1 MRHGKLIDTEKLI
14 GQKNR
19 EDEQGEAPER
29 FTMRESPYT
38 ILEAVGG
45 GLVSLAVGLFVLS
58 YPKIE
63 NGAFVG
69 WMATVIGVAFLL
81 LACPLALYRVRVDTV
96 SLQIGFGPITT
107 GTILWSDVKSVKVI
121 RIDGGRDGRFIKPH
135 WEVKEMGLYGEHGC
149 LFHGSHTTRGF
160 TYLVAAAARLRLP
173 AEEVE
178 QFSLKDMFKAG
189 F

>member
-1 MRHGKLIDTEKLI
+1 MRRGNLIDTEALI

-19 EDEQGEAPER
+19 EDEQGEAPES

-45 GLVSLAVGLFVLS
+45 GLVSLAIGLFVLS

-69 WMATVIGVAFLL
+69 WLATILGVAFLL

-107 GTILWSDVKSVKVI
+107 GTILWSDVRSVKVI
-121 RIDGGRDGRFIKPH
+121 RTDGGRGGKRVKPH

-149 LFHGSHTTRGF
+149 LFHAGHTTRCF

-178 QFSLKDMFKAG
+178 QFSLKDMFKG
-189 F
+189 GL